1 MSYNRAPRLGGL
13 ICNLLLVR
21 GICSAGEATSGKH
34 RLSPQDLWI
43 SRFLEWF
50 CVGYT
55 EETPQCL
62 SFKEKIDLV
71 HERSLTLEQQEQYG
85 SLHSQLVDS
94 SMADLPTQLPACDF
108 ESAFPLGGLTHA
120 LSYCTRTSP
129 STNSL
134 RTQWKLLGG
143 DILGRRREDVLSTGD
158 RYIRG
163 TGGQRHI
170 NQVYLWR

>member
-21 GICSAGEATSGKH
+21 GICSADFLSGSALATPRKL
-34 RLSPQDLWI
+34 LSAFR
-43 SRFLEWF
+43 SR
-50 CVGYT
+50 
-55 EETPQCL
+55 
-62 SFKEKIDLV
+62 K
-71 HERSLTLEQQEQYG
+71 RSLTLEQQEQYG

-120 LSYCTRTSP
+120 LRYCTRTSP

-143 DILGRRREDVLSTGD
+143 DILRRRREDVLSTGD
-158 RYIRG
+158 RCIRG